1 MADISDRRE
10 FDGEELK
17 AAEKYEVEVQVL
29 DNTSGRSNAA
39 GGNGISAVECAG
51 CRVILC
57 R

>member
-10 FDGEELK
+10 FEGEELK